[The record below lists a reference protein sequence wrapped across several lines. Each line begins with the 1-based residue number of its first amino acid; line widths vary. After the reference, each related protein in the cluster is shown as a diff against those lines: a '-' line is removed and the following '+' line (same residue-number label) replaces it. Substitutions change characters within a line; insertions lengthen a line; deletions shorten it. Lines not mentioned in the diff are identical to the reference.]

1 MALIDSC
8 PGPQGLG
15 GLQATAQGRSQ
26 QYALGQIGE
35 CYRANQQTATI
46 SSQVVYAVD
55 PGYTYLTGG
64 PYYNPSM
71 GGWNTGR
78 YQQSEPAIQP
88 IPDPRIAAEERFY
101 EEERARQ
108 RLHRVEVTARAE
120 SLLLSALNP
129 IQAKDFRTTREFTVI
144 SKDGKRTY
152 RITYGIAGNVIL
164 IEKGKPVARY
174 CIYPIGI
181 PIEDVML
188 AQKLMLETDEE
199 SFIRIANR
207 TPIRG
212 LERVVLV
219 AA

>member
-1 MALIDSC
+1 M
-8 PGPQGLG
+8 
-15 GLQATAQGRSQ
+15 
-26 QYALGQIGE
+26 
-35 CYRANQQTATI
+35 
-46 SSQVVYAVD
+46 
-55 PGYTYLTGG
+55 
-64 PYYNPSM
+64 
-71 GGWNTGR
+71 
-78 YQQSEPAIQP
+78 
-88 IPDPRIAAEERFY
+88 
-101 EEERARQ
+101 
-108 RLHRVEVTARAE
+108 
-120 SLLLSALNP
+120 LSALNP